1 MLVDALK
8 KILSFYACR
17 LIRSSTVTFKDILA
31 LFTNSLSRQREKIR
45 VVLVVLVV
53 LAVQRLR
60 VKLSS
65 CTRYN

>member
-17 LIRSSTVTFKDILA
+17 LNRSSTVTFKNILA
-31 LFTNSLSRQREKIR
+31 LFTNSFSRQREKKR
-45 VVLVVLVV
+45 VVLVVSV
-53 LAVQRLR
+53 VQRLR